1 MQDSCSTDTRE
12 FDVPDSEN
20 DLLNSL
26 KTIYYYKELKTTQ
39 NKYKMAITIIE
50 NVNGYAP
57 ELRIKDLLKKDYLIV
72 SKKFDT
78 PLEFP
83 NRYTPNTDGKRYKFA
98 LQLHEYSQMDPD
110 TEERTTEKPDI
121 EVGRWEGD
129 NEYQGRNGE
138 WVSSKGTILKALE
151 KAAVDE
157 QLKITMVENDKGKK
171 VYKVESLGAT
181 EPKPA
186 APVVDAAPAPASD
199 APLTMDAKIQAMKV
213 AGLSLDEAAAKLKA
227 EFGAPDA
234 VIKQRWEAL

>member
-1 MQDSCSTDTRE
+1 
-12 FDVPDSEN
+12 
-20 DLLNSL
+20 
-26 KTIYYYKELKTTQ
+26 
-39 NKYKMAITIIE
+39 MAITIIE
-50 NVNGYAP
+50 NANGYAP

-83 NRYTPNTDGKRYKFA
+83 NKYTPNTDGKRYKFA

-110 TEERTTEKPDI
+110 TEERTVYNDKMLLTKTDGTTELVDI
-121 EVGRWEGD
+121 GEVGRWEGD

-171 VYKVESLGAT
+171 VYKVESLGAA
-181 EPKPA
+181 EHKPV
-186 APVVDAAPAPASD
+186 APVVAAAPASD